1 MNFVCMRRFRVCYVN
16 MPFLVHSG
24 SSISGSLML
33 LRSLFL
39 KYMLNQKEMKFM
51 HTLVYYLNQMRVFF
65 PLKSLYA
72 LELNLILKCSPY
84 IFSQSPLLLTYA
96 ILFFCFPFL
105 VLPTLF
111 LFAFMNQQSEVTSP
125 DHPLPP
131 SPRCTVHSFC
141 MTLAAS
147 DTSTYDGFSVLHR
160 HADGYLPTLDMFQ
173 LPPWQ
178 ELVATDLHRNERH
191 FYHIF
196 CRQPRRHLLTTGY
209 SVVVSSKKLV
219 AGDAFIFLRGENG

>member
-160 HADGYLPTLDMFQ
+160 HADGYLPTLHSFRSLEMEIIVNSFSSQ
-173 LPPWQ
+173 KVTGSMLI
-178 ELVATDLHRNERH
+178 TG
-191 FYHIF
+191 
-196 CRQPRRHLLTTGY
+196 QPRRHLLTTGY